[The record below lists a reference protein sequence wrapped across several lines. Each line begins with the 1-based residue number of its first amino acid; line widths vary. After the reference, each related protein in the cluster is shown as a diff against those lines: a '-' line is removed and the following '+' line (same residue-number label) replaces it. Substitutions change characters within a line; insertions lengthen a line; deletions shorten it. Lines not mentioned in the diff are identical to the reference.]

1 MKKLSLALKLFV
13 LVLLPLA
20 GLLFFGARSSLE
32 KWTTYRDYVTLAQNS
47 AVLQQIGGV
56 VHELQVERGRSAGFI
71 SSKGNL
77 FSDELRKQR
86 TVSDGAL
93 TTLQQLLQNFDSAR
107 FGSAFSAKLQA
118 GLEGLA
124 KLPQMRSGISALTV
138 PVPESTGYYTKTIAA
153 LLDVVVAMSHLS
165 KDADIGNGISSYV
178 NFLQAKEQAG
188 IERATLTGVFTAN
201 AFTSE
206 TFQRFNQV
214 SSSQDTYLRVFESFA
229 SEEQRRFLQEKLRG
243 PVIETVAQM
252 RRTASEKSA
261 AGNFGVSS
269 ATWFDAATARI
280 NVMKE
285 IEDRLGQDYA
295 RDAKLIELNARRQF
309 ILIALATTLI
319 VGLTLAASWWIVR
332 SITGPLRAIV
342 DSLTAGADQTS
353 SAAGQVSTSSQTLAE
368 GASEQAASLE
378 ETSASLEEIAS
389 MTKRNGESAGQAK
402 GLSSQTRAAADA
414 GSADMDT
421 MKQAMHAI
429 RDSSA
434 NIAKIVKSID
444 EIAFQTN
451 ILALNA
457 AVEAARA
464 GEAGSGFA
472 VVAEEVRALAQRS
485 AQAAKET
492 AEKID
497 DSVRKSENGVKI
509 STSVARHFA
518 EIVEKARQVDT
529 LVAEIATASA
539 EQTQGVEQVNTAVS
553 QMDKVTQSNAA
564 SAEESAAAAE
574 ELNAQA
580 AELEGLVGQLLAV
593 VEGQRD
599 LPPPRRD
606 RQPLTPTKAK
616 PPRPIVVNHPNDRQ
630 VVHLAPETAGTNGH
644 GHN

>member
-1 MKKLSLALKLFV
+1 MKKLPLALKLFV

-20 GLLFFGARSSLE
+20 GLLIFGARSSLE
-32 KWTTYRDYVTLAQNS
+32 KWTTYHDYVTLAQNS
-47 AVLQQIGGV
+47 DVLQQIGGV
-56 VHELQVERGRSAGFI
+56 LHELQVERGRSAGFI
-71 SSKGNL
+71 SSKGTL
-77 FSDELRKQR
+77 FSEELGKQR
-86 TVSDGAL
+86 TASDAAL
-93 TTLQQLLQNFDSAR
+93 AALNQRLQSFDRTR
-107 FGSAFSAKLQA
+107 FGPAFAAKLQA
-118 GLEGLA
+118 GLDGLA
-124 KLPQMRSGISALTV
+124 KLAETRSGITALTV
-138 PVPESTGYYTKTIAA
+138 PVPHSTGYYTKTIAA

-165 KDADIGNGISSYV
+165 KDAEIGNGISCYV

-188 IERATLTGVFTAN
+188 LERATLTGVFTAN
-201 AFTSE
+201 AFTGE

-214 SSSQDTYLRVFESFA
+214 SSSQDTYLRVFASFA
-229 SEEQRRFLQEKLRG
+229 SAEQQRFVAEKLRG
-243 PVIETVAQM
+243 PVVEAVAQM
-252 RRTASEKSA
+252 RRTAAEKSA
-261 AGNFGVSS
+261 AGNFGVAS
-269 ATWFDAATARI
+269 AAWFDAATARI
-280 NVMKE
+280 NLMKE
-285 IEDRLGQDYA
+285 IEDRLALDYA
-295 RDAKLIELNARRQF
+295 RDAKQIELNARRQF
-309 ILIALATTLI
+309 ALIALATTVI
-319 VGLTLAASWWIVR
+319 IGLTLAASWWIVR

-353 SAAGQVSTSSQTLAE
+353 SAAGQVSTSSQALAE
-368 GASEQAASLE
+368 GASKQAAALE

-389 MTKRNGESAGQAK
+389 MTKRNGDSAGEAK

-414 GSADMDT
+414 GSADMET
-421 MKQAMHAI
+421 MKQAMDAI

-485 AQAAKET
+485 AQAARET
-492 AEKID
+492 AEKIA
-497 DSVRKSENGVKI
+497 DSVRKSEHGVKI
-509 STSVARHFA
+509 STKVARHFA
-518 EIVEKARQVDT
+518 EIVAKARQVDT

-553 QMDKVTQSNAA
+553 QMDQVTQSNAA

-593 VEGQRD
+593 VEGERAQ
-599 LPPPRRD
+599 PPRRG
-606 RQPLTPTKAK
+606 RPAVTRAQAK
-616 PPRPIVVNHPNDRQ
+616 PPRPIVVNHPHDRQ
-630 VVHLAPETAGTNGH
+630 IAPLAPAATAGG
-644 GHN
+644 